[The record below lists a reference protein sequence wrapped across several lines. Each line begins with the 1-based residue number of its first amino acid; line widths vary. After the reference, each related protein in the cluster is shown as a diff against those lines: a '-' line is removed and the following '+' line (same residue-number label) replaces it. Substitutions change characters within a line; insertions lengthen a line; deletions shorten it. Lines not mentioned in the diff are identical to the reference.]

1 MAKRPV
7 SAIGNKRPITEYA
20 RIAAAM
26 GGHPRYKVY
35 YWLISIKYNAKHC
48 LDKKTFQMHITVM
61 V

>member
-26 GGHPRYKVY
+26 GGHPRFKV
-35 YWLISIKYNAKHC
+35 SKYFSWYCSSMIVQVENINE
-48 LDKKTFQMHITVM
+48 FEGW
-61 V
+61 